1 MFQPEVFSK
10 NLQILRKKH
19 GYSQAELANRLFVS
33 TQAISKWERGRSMPD
48 LVHLCKLSALYD
60 LSVDALIGLKS
71 HSEKTLIAVDGGGSK
86 TEFVLINLE
95 GEILKRLLLPGS
107 NPNLFGT
114 DKAYCIL
121 KEGIESLL
129 QVDTQV
135 LGLYIGG
142 SGMGVGD
149 NASLIRGKLKT
160 VYPYFQIFCDTD
172 IRNVLA
178 CGDDPNNGI
187 AVISGTG
194 SVVYACD
201 NGSLIRLG
209 GSGYLFDKLGS
220 GFDMGRDAVFA
231 ALEHR
236 DGTGPETIMTPLVE
250 KRLGGKVWD
259 HIQDFYSKDTSYIA
273 SFAPDVF
280 SAYEENDPVAVQ
292 IVERNSRRL
301 SELIRVA
308 SKKAPRAKSVILS
321 GSLFTKSAILYNKV
335 ADLISDDLNIRLMEQ
350 PQIWGACL
358 QCARLCGIDRP
369 SEQRFLSDY
378 RLFQQEE
385 Q

>member
-19 GYSQAELANRLFVS
+19 GFSQAELASRLFVS
-33 TQAISKWERGRSMPD
+33 TQAISKWERGQSIPD
-48 LVHLCKLSALYD
+48 LAHLCKLSALYD
-60 LSVDALIGLKS
+60 LSMDALIGIKS
-71 HSEKTLIAVDGGGSK
+71 HTEKTLIAVDGGGTK
-86 TEFVLINLE
+86 TEFVLINLQ
-95 GEILKRLLLPGS
+95 GAILKRLLRPGS
-107 NPNLFGT
+107 NPNIYGT
-114 DKAYCIL
+114 DKAYSIL

-129 QVDTQV
+129 QTETQV

-149 NASLIRGKLKT
+149 NAAVIKAKLKT
-160 VYPYFQIFCDTD
+160 VYPYFPIFCDTD

-178 CGDDPNNGI
+178 CGDDPNNSI

-236 DGTGPETIMTPLVE
+236 DGTGPETALTALVE

-259 HIQDFYSKDTSYIA
+259 HIQEFYSKDTSYIA

-280 SAYEENDPVAVQ
+280 SAYEEHDPVAVQ

-301 SELIRVA
+301 AELIRVA

-321 GSLFTKSAILYNKV
+321 GSLFTKSAVLYNRV
-335 ADLISDDLNIRLMEQ
+335 ADMIPDDLSIRLVEY

-369 SEQRFLSDY
+369 SEQRFMSDY